1 MPQPVPLSC
10 GNWSAW
16 LRRSPV
22 FAGLARA
29 IAQREGWPRDPWQWT
44 ALQRGQ
50 ARAEIMARL
59 DILVFTIPR
68 ATNGEVDAT
77 LPSVRPLGRAGEAPP
92 RHEAPC

>member
-1 MPQPVPLSC
+1 MRSAVPLSC

-29 IAQREGWPRDPWQWT
+29 IGQREGWPRDPWQWT

-59 DILVFTIPR
+59 DVNVFEIPR
-68 ATNGEVDAT
+68 LA
-77 LPSVRPLGRAGEAPP
+77 EAPTEQARP
-92 RHEAPC
+92 